1 MKTIRFFAMLLTAT
15 IIVGCSDS
23 FTPLFESNLDNKT
36 LFFVHK
42 GGEQSFIIESNEQWS
57 IDELPG
63 WITVNV
69 QDVKDTQTRSTSYE
83 KGTKEVT
90 VTVEAN
96 EKHQSRSANINMTSS
111 SGINILLSIKQD
123 KKPELIGYWIL
134 SEGYAGQNNSELA
147 YYDIASDELKKK
159 QFEAI
164 NGLKLGDTGNELK
177 QYGSKMYCLVSGP
190 GFGNSTPEGEAY
202 IEVINPLDGKSLKRI
217 AFKDSEGVTSKPRKM
232 VCEEGKIFVSSY
244 GNEVVRIDTLSLE
257 IDGHAKLTG
266 TFAEGL
272 TYNNG
277 NIYVC
282 NSGQGADNKISV
294 VDAKTMEETKVI
306 TSPMNPTG
314 IVTVSDKE
322 IIFNTNYPG
331 YEVYKLNLENDSYEK
346 INNMYGSDISLI
358 NNNVYTC
365 FFDWTT
371 YEDMTY
377 KYDIT
382 SGVSNDLEL
391 DLSSV
396 GISMLMGYHIG
407 TINDTEDLYL
417 SGMGEDVVIFNPIT
431 LDIKLAFKMGLA
443 GASGVVAVYN

>member
-217 AFKDSEGVTSKPRKM
+217 AF
-232 VCEEGKIFVSSY
+232 
-244 GNEVVRIDTLSLE
+244 
-257 IDGHAKLTG
+257 
-266 TFAEGL
+266 
-272 TYNNG
+272 
-277 NIYVC
+277 
-282 NSGQGADNKISV
+282 
-294 VDAKTMEETKVI
+294 
-306 TSPMNPTG
+306 
-314 IVTVSDKE
+314 
-322 IIFNTNYPG
+322 
-331 YEVYKLNLENDSYEK
+331 
-346 INNMYGSDISLI
+346 
-358 NNNVYTC
+358 
-365 FFDWTT
+365 
-371 YEDMTY
+371 
-377 KYDIT
+377 
-382 SGVSNDLEL
+382 
-391 DLSSV
+391 
-396 GISMLMGYHIG
+396 
-407 TINDTEDLYL
+407 
-417 SGMGEDVVIFNPIT
+417 
-431 LDIKLAFKMGLA
+431 
-443 GASGVVAVYN
+443 